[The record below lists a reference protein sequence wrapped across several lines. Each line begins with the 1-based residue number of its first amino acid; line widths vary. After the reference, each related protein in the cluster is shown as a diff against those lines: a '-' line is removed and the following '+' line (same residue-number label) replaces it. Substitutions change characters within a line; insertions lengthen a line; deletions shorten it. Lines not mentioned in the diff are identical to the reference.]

1 MALPW
6 KSYRFLFKKLSKTQ
20 HVSGVFVDVE
30 VNVDGDLHIDLDDD
44 VDDDVYV
51 VDGTVDGKDNKEEKT
66 REVSDIGCIT

>member
-6 KSYRFLFKKLSKTQ
+6 KSYRFLFKKLSKTR

-44 VDDDVYV
+44 VDVVACMSV
-51 VDGTVDGKDNKEEKT
+51 VDVEDENGFEN
-66 REVSDIGCIT
+66 

>member
-44 VDDDVYV
+44 VDVDVYV
-51 VDGTVDGKDNKEEKT
+51 A
-66 REVSDIGCIT
+66 SIIAIIFP

>member
-44 VDDDVYV
+44 VDVDVLLHQLLQFFFPR
-51 VDGTVDGKDNKEEKT
+51 GTESRDAFG
-66 REVSDIGCIT
+66 R

>member
-44 VDDDVYV
+44 VDVYV
-51 VDGTVDGKDNKEEKT
+51 A
-66 REVSDIGCIT
+66 SIIAILFP

>member
-30 VNVDGDLHIDLDDD
+30 VNVDGDLHIDLDDIYIMIKCLS
-44 VDDDVYV
+44 VCH
-51 VDGTVDGKDNKEEKT
+51 EK
-66 REVSDIGCIT
+66 

>member
-6 KSYRFLFKKLSKTQ
+6 KSYCFLFKKLSKTQ

-44 VDDDVYV
+44 VDVDVYV
-51 VDGTVDGKDNKEEKT
+51 A
-66 REVSDIGCIT
+66 SIIAILFP